1 MFGNL
6 IEIRSDLSIFTDQ
19 FSEVVHVCNNFNLV
33 IDLLSMF
40 KDHVEVPGISDK
52 SDVLMSQGRFL
63 YVIINTITKYRI
75 NKDKMKE

>member
-1 MFGNL
+1 MLTFINAPCK
-6 IEIRSDLSIFTDQ
+6 Q
-19 FSEVVHVCNNFNLV
+19 N
-33 IDLLSMF
+33 
-40 KDHVEVPGISDK
+40 ISDK

>member
-1 MFGNL
+1 MYILMLTF
-6 IEIRSDLSIFTDQ
+6 
-19 FSEVVHVCNNFNLV
+19 
-33 IDLLSMF
+33 IDAPC
-40 KDHVEVPGISDK
+40 KQNISDK